1 METSNG
7 ETISKKRIQQ
17 VLRTLDRTQIF
28 RLYHQIYGNI
38 DRSGIYDFINKFA
51 PNNRVYNAA
60 FNLAF
65 RKEEQDYSMDVDG
78 KSWQYNHENKCH
90 IAMQWFRYYIKNLK
104 SPYTKRPI
112 IHGSYLFFVSPIY
125 GMDDYNRWKCMSIA
139 GNERFCETICKIAD
153 KYFHTNNNK

>member
-1 METSNG
+1 MKTFNG

-28 RLYHQIYGNI
+28 RLYNKIYGNI

-51 PNNRVYNAA
+51 PNNRVYHAA

-65 RKEEQDYSMDVDG
+65 RKEEHNYSMDEDG
-78 KSWQYNHENKCH
+78 KSWQYQQANKYH
-90 IAMQWFRYYIKNLK
+90 IAMDWFRYYINNQN
-104 SPYTKRPI
+104 SPYSKRPI

-125 GMDDYNRWKCMSIA
+125 GMDDYNRWKCMPIA
-139 GNERFCETICKIAD
+139 GNERFCKTICKLAD
-153 KYFHTNNNK
+153 KYFQTINNK

>member
-1 METSNG
+1 MKTFNG

-17 VLRTLDRTQIF
+17 VLRTMDRTQIF
-28 RLYHQIYGNI
+28 RLYLQIYGFI
-38 DRSGIYDFINKFA
+38 DRSGIYAFINKFA

-65 RKEEQDYSMDVDG
+65 RKEEHDYSMDVDG
-78 KSWQYNHENKCH
+78 KSWQYQQENKYH

-125 GMDDYNRWKCMSIA
+125 GMDDYNRWKCMPIA
-139 GNERFCETICKIAD
+139 GNERFCKTICKLAD
-153 KYFHTNNNK
+153 KYFQTINNK

>member
-1 METSNG
+1 MKTFNG

-17 VLRTLDRTQIF
+17 VLHTMDRTQIF
-28 RLYHQIYGNI
+28 RLYKKKYGNI

-51 PNNRVYNAA
+51 PNNRVYHAA

-65 RKEEQDYSMDVDG
+65 RKDEHDYSMDQDG
-78 KSWQYNHENKCH
+78 KSWQYTQENKYH
-90 IAMQWFRYYIKNLK
+90 IAMQWFRYYIKNIN

-125 GMDDYNRWKCMSIA
+125 GMDDYNRWKCMPIA
-139 GNERFCETICKIAD
+139 GNERFCETICKLAD
-153 KYFHTNNNK
+153 EYFHTINNK